1 MSMVEQVARA
11 IAEKNGDDY
20 DKIPQNKKEW
30 VVRQGM
36 FQGRFRDV
44 NEPYQVDYY
53 DMAEGAIKAM
63 REPTPG
69 IIRRLIVWANLG
81 GNRLAVDSDAR
92 LIWEDVIDAALG
104 D

>member
-1 MSMVEQVARA
+1 MDDNDNIVKRVAKA

-30 VVRQGM
+30 VDSQGV

-53 DMAEGAIKAM
+53 DMAEGAIRAMTPPTKAM
-63 REPTPG
+63 
-69 IIRRLIVWANLG
+69 LD
-81 GNRLAVDSDAR
+81 AVGHFDGEYHDDYQDMMR
-92 LIWEDVIDAALG
+92 AALEEK